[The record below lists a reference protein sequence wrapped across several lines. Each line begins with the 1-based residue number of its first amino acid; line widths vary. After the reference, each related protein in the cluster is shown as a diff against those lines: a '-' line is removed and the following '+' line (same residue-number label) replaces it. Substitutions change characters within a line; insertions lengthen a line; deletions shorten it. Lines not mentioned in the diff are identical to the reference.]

1 MTQEEL
7 TNFQKRL
14 EKRGYRRYLSHYK
27 ESSYA
32 YYKSFGRDENVYDE
46 DRSLYQIAFQV
57 YDFSPFKDRN
67 DGFKE
72 NPYSVSPEILISRT
86 IDERIDVALHH
97 DHLGLDIERIE
108 DFAEKLIKFIIK
120 EVPIPSE
127 P

>member
-1 MTQEEL
+1 MTQKEL

-14 EKRGYRRYLSHYK
+14 EKRGYRRHASHH
-27 ESSYA
+27 EGASYA
-32 YYKSFGRDENVYDE
+32 YYKSFGRDENVHDE

-57 YDFSPFKDRN
+57 YDFSPFEDRN
-67 DGFKE
+67 DWFKE

-86 IDERIDVALHH
+86 IERIDVGLHH
-97 DHLGLDIERIE
+97 ADTGLDIERIE

-127 P
+127 L